1 MPALRARVTD
11 LTGTLD
17 AAARSRIEAKLADL
31 EKRKGAQIA
40 VLMVATTAPEAIED
54 YSIRVAE
61 AWKIGRGVVNGKHV
75 DDGAILV
82 IAKNDRRMRVEVGY
96 GLEGAI
102 PDAYAKRVIDGTIA
116 PRFRQGDFAGGVE
129 AGVDDLIKLVN
140 GETLPPPAAAQQPQ
154 GGGGGSEDV
163 LGLLLGVFVVA
174 MVLRQVLGRV
184 VGSSAG
190 GLLGG
195 GLVAMAGAGTLL
207 AVGAGVLMFFVLL
220 LLGTGASMGPVGRRT
235 WRSGPGGFPGGFGGG
250 GGGFGGGG
258 FRGGGGGFG
267 GGGASG
273 GW

>member
-1 MPALRARVTD
+1 LRARVTD

-31 EKRKGAQIA
+31 EKRKGAQIV
-40 VLMVATTAPEAIED
+40 VLMVGTTAPEAIED

-61 AWKIGRGVVNGKHV
+61 AWKIGRGVVGGKHV

-140 GETLPPPAAAQQPQ
+140 GESLPAPSTARPQQD
-154 GGGGGSEDV
+154 GGGEDL
-163 LGLLLGVFVVA
+163 LGLLLGVFVVSL
-174 MVLRQVLGRV
+174 VLRQWLGRV

-190 GLLGG
+190 ALLGG
-195 GLVAMAGAGTLL
+195 GIVAMTGAGLLL
-207 AVGAGVLMFFVLL
+207 AIGAGVLMFFVLL
-220 LLGTGASMGPVGRRT
+220 LLGTGATMGPVGRRT

-250 GGGFGGGG
+250 RGGGFGGGG